1 MQVNVRI
8 NFVAVYVVFFII
20 SGESE
25 HSDSKLYYLGKV
37 SYAQLLQL
45 PTHSECTK
53 AKSTLFTNVEVFN
66 FNKMPID

>member
-20 SGESE
+20 TGESE
-25 HSDSKLYYLGKV
+25 HSDGKLYYLGKV

-45 PTHSECTK
+45 PTHSECILK
-53 AKSTLFTNVEVFN
+53 ESHHSSP
-66 FNKMPID
+66 M